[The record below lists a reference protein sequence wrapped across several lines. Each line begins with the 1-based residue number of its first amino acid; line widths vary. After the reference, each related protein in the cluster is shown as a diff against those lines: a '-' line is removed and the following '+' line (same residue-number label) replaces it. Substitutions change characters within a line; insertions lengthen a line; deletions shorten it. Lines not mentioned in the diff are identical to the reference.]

1 MATDPVFRPPPGNPR
16 FPLIDSLRAI
26 AALSVLISHAFYLTG
41 ESQHAWFGAFTARL
55 DCGVAIFFVIS
66 GFLLYRPFVSARLNG
81 GRAPTVRDYA
91 RRRVLRIVPAYWLA
105 LTVLAIYPGL
115 PQMWSSHSW
124 AYYTF
129 VQIYHPYWPLGGI
142 VPAWS
147 LSVEVSFYVLLPL
160 VALFLAHSVF
170 APDRRSKIQSEVAF
184 LACLAVAGLLFRAFD
199 PSSYLQQ
206 SLLGMIAWF
215 IPGMLLA
222 VASAALEGRKR
233 KPAAVRLVEDSPL
246 VPWVIAA
253 VLYWI
258 VSKHAGLSATN
269 LSTRTDAANYARHVL
284 YGPGRRLPRAA
295 RGLRRRARRLAE
307 ADPRQPRPR
316 LAGTRVLRDLPV
328 AAADPDEGL
337 GRRGAPREWRPRGL
351 RDGGGLPDHG
361 RLRDRELLRGGA
373 PDPEVQV
380 HPADPPREA
389 GAGRR
394 RAGGGSRAGA
404 LIPFVGPVVA
414 RPLRARGRQLGIAP
428 ARA

>member
-284 YGPGRRLPRAA
+284 YGL
-295 RGLRRRARRLAE
+295 
-307 ADPRQPRPR
+307 
-316 LAGTRVLRDLPV
+316 V
-328 AAADPDEGL
+328 AAFLVLPAVFGGE
-337 GRRGAPREWRPRGL
+337 R
-351 RDGGGLPDHG
+351 GGLPRRILANPVLGWLGLVSYGIFLWQLPILTKVWED
-361 RLRDRELLRGGA
+361 
-373 PDPEVQV
+373 
-380 HPADPPREA
+380 
-389 GAGRR
+389 AGRHVNGDR
-394 RAGGGSRAGA
+394 VVYVTVVGF
-404 LIPFVGPVVA
+404 LITVACATVSYYVVERPILKFKYTRPTRPA
-414 RPLRARGRQLGIAP
+414 RPAP
-428 ARA
+428 AAVEPAAAHEPAR